1 MILCRPYWPSSP
13 FGNDEDPNS
22 FESGNTHQWNIWS
35 RWIDYTEVVNDKS
48 LFVTEFGFQ
57 GPANKDTF
65 EKYLPVKNRNISDQI
80 FEHHNKQVEGPERII
95 KFLSGHLPIKTDW
108 NDYLYL
114 AQLNQ
119 AFALKTCL
127 EYWRTNGRTNGS
139 IIWQINDCWPVSS
152 WAIVDS
158 DIKPKISYH
167 FVKNSFAPQLIYF
180 NNDGTKI
187 KINLLNQNHLSL
199 KGKLRDYNY

>member
-1 MILCRPYWPSSP
+1 MI
-13 FGNDEDPNS
+13 
-22 FESGNTHQWNIWS
+22 I
-35 RWIDYTEVVNDKS
+35 
-48 LFVTEFGFQ
+48 
-57 GPANKDTF
+57 
-65 EKYLPVKNRNISDQI
+65 
-80 FEHHNKQVEGPERII
+80 
-95 KFLSGHLPIKTDW
+95 
-108 NDYLYL
+108 LYL

-158 DIKPKISYH
+158 DIKPKMSYH

-180 NNDGTKI
+180 KNDGIKI
-187 KINLLNQNHLSL
+187 KINLLNQNHLSIN
-199 KGKLRDYNY
+199 GKLRITIIDSSSRKDSKRTKSKSKYKE